1 MKKNKISIL
10 ILGMFFIVFSQL
22 SFSQLVNP
30 VVSIT
35 GSVMDAVTRQ
45 PITAI
50 MIVTNENGKR
60 INATRS
66 NGADNGYYYLTSLKP
81 GKKYTITVS
90 SRYYLKEKYTFQIN
104 KGYRYTEL
112 SHDFLVMPLNVG
124 AQIPLSFAPFEL
136 NKSKLRYGADY
147 VLDGIKGTMLNNK
160 SVRFQIICYPDMDG
174 DAAHNLELTTER
186 AQSIKKYLVANGI
199 DASRIEI
206 KGNKRT
212 DPKNPPPK
220 KKRAKGKRYIG
231 TTYIKIIAI

>member
-1 MKKNKISIL
+1 MKKNKISLLL
-10 ILGMFFIVFSQL
+10 IGFFLISFSQL
-22 SFSQLVNP
+22 ILAQLVNP

-50 MIVTNENGKR
+50 MIVTDENGKR

-66 NGADNGYYYLTSLKP
+66 NGTDNGYYYLTSLKP

-90 SRYYLKEKYTFQIN
+90 SKYYLKEKYTFKID
-104 KGYRYTEL
+104 KAYKYTEL
-112 SHDFLVMPLNVG
+112 SHDFLVMPLTVG
-124 AQIPLSFAPFEL
+124 AEIPLAFAPFEL

-160 SVRFQIICYPDMDG
+160 NVKFQIICYPDMEG
-174 DAAHNLELTTER
+174 DPKHNLELTKAR
-186 AQSIKKYLVANGI
+186 AESIKKYLVANGI
-199 DASRIEI
+199 DASRISI
-206 KGNKRT
+206 KGNKDV